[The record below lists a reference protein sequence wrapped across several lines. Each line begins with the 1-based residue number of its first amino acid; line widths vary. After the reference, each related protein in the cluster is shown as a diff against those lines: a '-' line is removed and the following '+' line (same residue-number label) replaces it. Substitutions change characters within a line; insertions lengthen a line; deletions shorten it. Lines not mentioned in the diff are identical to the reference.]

1 MFVANLVLFWAVF
14 KRWKWLMAPWLLL
27 YPIGVLTNIGIG
39 IYYFVKGKKLHTW
52 LPVLI
57 ACKLHMYVRSKGS
70 RVRKALLFQF
80 LSTHISFLLLEHFF
94 NGLETRW
101 IL

>member
-1 MFVANLVLFWAVF
+1 MLQAIIGFLPGIITDCVMFVANLVLFWAVF

-57 ACKLHMYVRSKGS
+57 ACKLHM
-70 RVRKALLFQF
+70 
-80 LSTHISFLLLEHFF
+80 
-94 NGLETRW
+94 
-101 IL
+101 